1 MHKRNNW
8 YAVILNDD
16 CDWGTGSFNWRE
28 AVKMANQRG
37 CKEIAEID
45 GHYNREGEPTTDAI
59 CVAVYRKGEDF

>member
-1 MHKRNNW
+1 
-8 YAVILNDD
+8 
-16 CDWGTGSFNWRE
+16 
-28 AVKMANQRG
+28 MANQRG